1 MTEIEF
7 KMIAVKIT
15 SVKNASLARNIVTKR
30 DFAWLGSETNNG
42 AYYYLFRHDNKHE
55 VYDVHG
61 DMNTMLD
68 RLAPVYIFDCDGNLQ
83 YQRNMIVTKRRILIG
98 GGI

>member
-30 DFAWLGSETNNG
+30 DFAWLGSEPNNG
-42 AYYYLFRHDNKHE
+42 SYYYLYESK
-55 VYDVHG
+55 
-61 DMNTMLD
+61 L
-68 RLAPVYIFDCDGNLQ
+68 
-83 YQRNMIVTKRRILIG
+83 KRII
-98 GGI
+98 

>member
-30 DFAWLGSETNNG
+30 
-42 AYYYLFRHDNKHE
+42 
-55 VYDVHG
+55 
-61 DMNTMLD
+61 
-68 RLAPVYIFDCDGNLQ
+68 
-83 YQRNMIVTKRRILIG
+83 RIL
-98 GGI
+98 

>member
-42 AYYYLFRHDNKHE
+42 AYYYLL
-55 VYDVHG
+55 
-61 DMNTMLD
+61 DMIINMKYTM
-68 RLAPVYIFDCDGNLQ
+68 YMEI
-83 YQRNMIVTKRRILIG
+83 
-98 GGI
+98 

>member
-55 VYDVHG
+55 VCDVHG

-68 RLAPVYIFDCDGNLQ
+68 RLAPVYIFDRDGNLQ
-83 YQRNMIVTKRRILIG
+83 YQHNMIVTKRRILIG

>member
-15 SVKNASLARNIVTKR
+15 SVKNVSLAKKIAAKH

-42 AYYYLFRHDNKHE
+42 SYYYLFRHDNKHE
-55 VYDVHG
+55 VYDGCG

-68 RLAPVYIFDCDGNLQ
+68 RLAPVYIFDYDGNLQ
-83 YQRNMIVTKRRILIG
+83 YHRDMIVTKRRILI
-98 GGI
+98 